1 MVAPT
6 RAGRREWAGLAILA
20 LPTLLV
26 SMDLTVLHLTVPGLT
41 EDLNP
46 SSTQLLWIV
55 DIYGFMIAGCLVTAG
70 SLGDRIGRRRLMLYG
85 AALFGVASVL
95 AALSTSAATLIVT
108 RGLLGVAGA
117 TLMPSTMALIRTMF
131 HDDVQRSRAI
141 GVWMTSFMAG
151 AALGPL
157 VGGALLNFF
166 WWGSVF
172 LMGVPVMLLLLL
184 LGPKLLPEYRTDATG
199 PMDLVSVLLSL
210 VSVLSVVYGIKQIA
224 GDGLTLLS
232 VVITVVGVLVGW
244 AFVHRQ
250 RVSAS
255 PLLDLG
261 LFRSVRFNVAIVA
274 LVVNTGVM
282 MGLNFFA
289 AQYLQLV
296 HGNSPLEAG
305 LWTLPMTIAGIPVA
319 LLIPSVA
326 RSIRPAYVMAL
337 GLVVAAIGF
346 ALITQVEVSR
356 LALLVTGTVV
366 MFVGLTAMGVFGTDM
381 AVSAAPPERAG
392 SASAVT
398 STANE
403 LGGALGLALLGSIGT
418 AVYRAGMTDGDL
430 AGVPAGAARDAKE
443 SLGGAAQAADR
454 LADPAGTDLLSI
466 ARNAFLDSLHVVSLV
481 CAVAVLLLAA
491 AIAALLR
498 NTGRPSADQD
508 APLPEAAPDGV
519 GTG

>member
-1 MVAPT
+1 MVAPPK
-6 RAGRREWAGLAILA
+6 AGRREWAGLAILA

-41 EDLNP
+41 EDLHP

-85 AALFGVASVL
+85 AAVFGVASVL
-95 AALSTSAATLIVT
+95 ATLSTSAAMLIVT

-117 TLMPSTMALIRTMF
+117 TLMPSTMALIRNMF
-131 HDDVQRSRAI
+131 HDDIQRSRAI
-141 GVWMTSFMAG
+141 GIWMTSFMVG

-157 VGGALLNFF
+157 VGGALLDFF

-184 LGPKLLPEYRTDATG
+184 LGPKLLPEYRTDTAG
-199 PMDLVSVLLSL
+199 PMDLVSMLLSL
-210 VSVLSVVYGIKQIA
+210 VSVLSVVYGVQQIA
-224 GDGLTLLS
+224 GHGVTLLS
-232 VVITVVGVLVGW
+232 VGIAVVGVLVGW

-250 RVSAS
+250 RNSAN

-261 LFRSVRFNVAIVA
+261 LFSSIRFNVAVVA

-296 HGNSPLEAG
+296 HGSSPLEAG

-319 LLIPSVA
+319 LLISSVA
-326 RSIRPAYVMAL
+326 RKIRPAYVMSL

-346 ALITQVEVSR
+346 ALITQVQVSH
-356 LALLVTGTVV
+356 LALLVAGTVV
-366 MFVGLTAMGVFGTDM
+366 MFVGLSAMGVFGTDM

-392 SASAVT
+392 AASAVT

-403 LGGALGLALLGSIGT
+403 LGGALGLALLGSVGT
-418 AVYRAGMTDGDL
+418 AVYRAGMTDSDL
-430 AGVPAGAARDAKE
+430 AGIPAGAAHDAQE
-443 SLGGAAQAADR
+443 SLGGAVQAAGR
-454 LADPAGTDLLSI
+454 LSTQTTADLLST
-466 ARNAFLDSLHVVSLV
+466 ARAAFLDSLHVVSLV
-481 CAVAVLLLAA
+481 CAVAVLVLAA
-491 AIAALLR
+491 AIAVLLR
-498 NTGRPSADQD
+498 DTGRASEDHD
-508 APLPEAAPDGV
+508 APLPRATPDGV
-519 GTG
+519 EA

>member
-1 MVAPT
+1 M
-6 RAGRREWAGLAILA
+6 
-20 LPTLLV
+20 PTLLV

-41 EDLNP
+41 EDLHP

-70 SLGDRIGRRRLMLYG
+70 SIGDRIGRRRLMLYG
-85 AALFGVASVL
+85 AAVFGVASVL
-95 AALSTSAATLIVT
+95 AALSDSAGMLIVT

-141 GVWMTSFMAG
+141 GIWMTSFMAG

-172 LMGVPVMLLLLL
+172 LMGVPVMLLLLV
-184 LGPKLLPEYRTDATG
+184 LGPKVLPEYRADAAG
-199 PMDLVSVLLSL
+199 PMDLVSVVLSL
-210 VSVLSVVYGIKQIA
+210 VGMLSVVYGVKQIA
-224 GDGLTLLS
+224 GHGVTPLS
-232 VVITVVGVLVGW
+232 VGIAVAGLLVGW
-244 AFVHRQ
+244 AFLHRQ
-250 RVSAS
+250 RSSAN

-261 LFRSVRFNVAIVA
+261 LFGNIRFNVAVVA

-296 HGNSPLEAG
+296 HGSSPLEAG

-326 RSIRPAYVMAL
+326 RKVRPAYVMAL
-337 GLVVAAIGF
+337 GLVVAAVGF
-346 ALITQVEVSR
+346 VLITQVQVSH
-356 LALLVTGTVV
+356 LTLLVIGTVV
-366 MFVGLTAMGVFGTDM
+366 MFVGLSAMGVFGTDM

-392 SASAVT
+392 AASAVT

-403 LGGALGLALLGSIGT
+403 LGGALGLALLGSVGT
-418 AVYRAGMTDGDL
+418 AVYRSGMTDGDL
-430 AGVPAGAARDAKE
+430 AGIPARAAQDAHE
-443 SLGGAAQAADR
+443 SLGGAVEAAGRLSAQAGA
-454 LADPAGTDLLSI
+454 DLLRT
-466 ARNAFLDSLHVVSLV
+466 ARSAFLDSLHAVSLV
-481 CAVAVLLLAA
+481 CAVAVLALAV
-491 AIAALLR
+491 AIAVLLR
-498 NTGRPSADQD
+498 NTARPGEDQE
-508 APLPEAAPDGV
+508 ASPPQAAPDGV
-519 GTG
+519 ETA